1 MQAKP
6 FDPARLAPDVRA
18 VLEAMNESGA
28 PPLDTLPIAEMRE
41 AYKQIGAT
49 LGGEVLPVGE
59 VRDIKAMGPAGA
71 IPLRL
76 YVPQTPSSP
85 GAATVYIHGGGWS
98 LGDLD
103 SHDKVCRRL
112 VHNSGVTVVA
122 IGYRLAPEY
131 PAPAG
136 PDDVVAAIRWL
147 AEHAGEFALDPQRLA
162 VAGDSAGGSL
172 AAVATQQLRDEG
184 QFRAQVLFYPCGDLS
199 PTGWAFSSRVENGNV
214 PPLTL
219 DAMHAMSDPFVSDI
233 DPRDPR
239 VSPLLA
245 STFDRLPPALIF
257 SGECDALRD
266 DGRLYRDALQS
277 AGVPVDY
284 VEILGMVHGF
294 IEMAGVLNTAV
305 EASER
310 AGAFLRQNLS

>member
-1 MQAKP
+1 
-6 FDPARLAPDVRA
+6 
-18 VLEAMNESGA
+18 
-28 PPLDTLPIAEMRE
+28 
-41 AYKQIGAT
+41 
-49 LGGEVLPVGE
+49 
-59 VRDIKAMGPAGA
+59 
-71 IPLRL
+71 
-76 YVPQTPSSP
+76 
-85 GAATVYIHGGGWS
+85 
-98 LGDLD
+98 
-103 SHDKVCRRL
+103 
-112 VHNSGVTVVA
+112 
-122 IGYRLAPEY
+122 
-131 PAPAG
+131 
-136 PDDVVAAIRWL
+136 
-147 AEHAGEFALDPQRLA
+147 
-162 VAGDSAGGSL
+162 
-172 AAVATQQLRDEG
+172 
-184 QFRAQVLFYPCGDLS
+184 
-199 PTGWAFSSRVENGNV
+199 V

>member
-122 IGYRLAPEY
+122 IGYRLARGACRRVRSGS
-131 PAPAG
+131 PAACRCG
-136 PDDVVAAIRWL
+136 R
-147 AEHAGEFALDPQRLA
+147 QR
-162 VAGDSAGGSL
+162 
-172 AAVATQQLRDEG
+172 RG
-184 QFRAQVLFYPCGDLS
+184 QPC
-199 PTGWAFSSRVENGNV
+199 R
-214 PPLTL
+214 
-219 DAMHAMSDPFVSDI
+219 
-233 DPRDPR
+233 R
-239 VSPLLA
+239 
-245 STFDRLPPALIF
+245 
-257 SGECDALRD
+257 
-266 DGRLYRDALQS
+266 RDAT
-277 AGVPVDY
+277 
-284 VEILGMVHGF
+284 
-294 IEMAGVLNTAV
+294 TARRGSV
-305 EASER
+305 SR
-310 AGAFLRQNLS
+310 AGAVLPLR

>member
-6 FDPARLAPDVRA
+6 FDPARLARVVRA

-49 LGGEVLPVGE
+49 LGGEVQPVGE

-85 GAATVYIHGGGWS
+85 GAATVYIRGGGWS

-172 AAVATQQLRDEG
+172 AAVATQQLRDEV